1 MDLQRKTLK
10 LFYCDGDMHTSLRHQ
25 GSRTVFRVAGQSLAE
40 LRVGT
45 VDSVSLLSV
54 NNAGSVVGVAQESER
69 AQFDYTAYGHC
80 SSLSSGRSSLGF
92 NGEYYDDLLQG
103 YMLGNG
109 YRLFNGMRFNSP
121 DSFAPFR
128 VLNAYGYCG
137 DPVNYSDPSGHA
149 PFPLFFFTRRSYF
162 KMKRVMT
169 SAQHMIKKMDIS
181 GTKPYDPALSR
192 ATVNRNIETRIANM
206 QKLAGQVERVKNKEG
221 SRAYRELSRKYE
233 VGSTIADYR
242 KSLENYKA
250 RLDALRSR
258 HATERVA
265 YVERLNHNRPI
276 QHQISQLVQ
285 QVGEERGKMKSG
297 NKFDADLSS
306 DALARLEKERDRY
319 NAPYEK
325 TINDLNERIA
335 ALRSGLQ

>member
-10 LFYCDGDMHTSLRHQ
+10 LFYCDGDMHTSLRDQ

-40 LRVGT
+40 LRIGA

-54 NNAGSVVGVAQESER
+54 NNSGSVVGVAQESER
-69 AQFDYTAYGHC
+69 EQFDYTAYGHC
-80 SSLSSGRSSLGF
+80 PSLSSGRSSLGF

-128 VLNAYGYCG
+128 VLNAYSYCG

-169 SAQHMIKKMDIS
+169 SAQEMTRRMNAS
-181 GTKPYDPALSR
+181 GKNPYHPALSP
-192 ATVNRNIETRIANM
+192 ATVNRKIEARIAIT
-206 QKLAGQVERVKNKEG
+206 QKLTGQVERVNNKKE
-221 SRAYRELSRKYE
+221 SRAFLELSRKYKVE
-233 VGSTIADYR
+233 STISDYR
-242 KSLENYKA
+242 ESLGNYKA

-265 YVERLNHNRPI
+265 YLKRLDHNRPI
-276 QHQISQLVQ
+276 ELQISELVK
-285 QVGEERGKMKSG
+285 QVGEKQDKIKYG
-297 NKFDADLSS
+297 NKFEADLS
-306 DALARLEKERDRY
+306 DDVLARLEEKRKRY

-325 TINDLNERIA
+325 DINDLNKQIA
-335 ALRSGLQ
+335 ALRSDLQ